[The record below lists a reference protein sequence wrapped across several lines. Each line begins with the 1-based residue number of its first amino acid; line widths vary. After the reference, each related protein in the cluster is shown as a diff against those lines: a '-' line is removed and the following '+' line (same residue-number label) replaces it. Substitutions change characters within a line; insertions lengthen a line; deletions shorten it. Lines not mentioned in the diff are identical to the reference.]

1 MEMKKNFGVLI
12 TPEIEATLKELKR
25 GIPKAPIDTES
36 VETLKAFDEILS
48 GIEGWESSTSQREQ
62 REIDSLTDE
71 LDAFIADAF
80 KEDESPNDPKVVSWD
95 DIELKDELPTVV
107 TTDTPWQTVCDFW
120 DEYSSRPSIQQG
132 LREAEKIEAKCTHI
146 ECFPLKC
153 EFSNA
158 ELNKYFTIRKP
169 KVTACIDW
177 LKLEFT
183 VDSMYKFGHP
193 TKPFQDIRKF
203 LKDHGIND
211 NAYVEQSQVNPR
223 TFTFDI
229 HDIASLKQIDAIL
242 GLLREEYDAT
252 DMKIVTLEL
261 SLDFWNMKAKPLLLA
276 LAKSVRVGSSITDK
290 DFRVYLGKKQF
301 RVMPNNPRKAMKYI
315 NQGYTIGIGHRDN
328 DDVYIR
334 LYFKTKDQNKNL
346 PTERHRARVEVNL
359 SGQVLADLG
368 NDADNLKHLINEG
381 FGHLRFTK
389 LNDGV
394 TAVEARHYRE
404 RIELFGQEKQII
416 SKSRNKRDLP
426 DLIRTHAELNK
437 TASKAVSNL
446 SRNF

>member
-1 MEMKKNFGVLI
+1 MEMKKNFGALI
-12 TPEIEATLKELKR
+12 TPEIEATLEELKR
-25 GIPKAPIDTES
+25 GIPKAPVDTET
-36 VETLKAFDEILS
+36 VEILKAFDESLS
-48 GIEGWESSTSQREQ
+48 GIGGWESSTPQREQ
-62 REIDSLTDE
+62 REIDSFTDE
-71 LDAFIADAF
+71 LEALFANAPN
-80 KEDESPNDPKVVSWD
+80 EDESPNDPKVVSWD

-132 LREAEKIEAKCTHI
+132 LREAEKIEAKCTYI

-158 ELNKYFTIRKP
+158 ELNKYFTIRQP
-169 KVTACIDW
+169 RVTACIDW

-183 VDSMYKFGHP
+183 ANPTYKFGHP

-211 NAYVEQSQVNPR
+211 NAYVEQSKVNPQ
-223 TFTFDI
+223 TFTFNI
-229 HDIASLKQIDAIL
+229 HDIASFKQMDAIL
-242 GLLREEYDAT
+242 RLLREEYDAT
-252 DMKIVTLEL
+252 DMKIVMLEL

-290 DFRVYLGKKQF
+290 DFRVYLGAKQF

-315 NQGYTIGIGHRDN
+315 NRGYIIGIGHRDN
-328 DDVYIR
+328 DDAYIR
-334 LYFKTKDQNKNL
+334 LYSKTRDQNQDL
-346 PTERHRARVEVNL
+346 PQDKHRTRVEVNL
-359 SGQVLADLG
+359 SGQVLVDLG
-368 NDADNLKHLINEG
+368 NDVDNLKHLINEG

-404 RIELFGQEKQII
+404 RIELFGQEKQIT

-426 DLIRTHAELNK
+426 DYIRSHAELNRA
-437 TASKAVSNL
+437 ASKAVYNF